1 MSYAIQVNESTASRR
16 VVYLWCVQSNG
27 TSAATNEA
35 GGRPRMSVGGLSMWT
50 TENTLSAISANAG
63 LYSLL
68 LGSSDI
74 SLLGQGTVQYSSG
87 TALPN
92 TVNVEI
98 VGYNPFTAY
107 SLFSSSDSVG
117 LKAQTHSG
125 ATIAGVTRV
134 NSSVTIADADYSAV
148 TVRVGGIAPATYSG
162 VTVGVNNVDKAV
174 GAISGLSFLP
184 APGEYSSVT
193 VRASVLSGHT
203 PQTGDNYARLGAP
216 AGASV
221 SADVAAVKS
230 DTAAIK
236 AKTDQVTFT
245 VANRVDATINS
256 AVTLAAGRYSDVTIG
271 GVEALESAVTL
282 AAGRYSDVTIG
293 GVEKV
298 ESGVTVDTG
307 GIVAASFGAGAIDA
321 VAIATDA
328 TEDIADGV
336 LGRNVAGGSS
346 TGRTVSQ
353 ALYALRNRVAIDG
366 SIGTVYQVNDSTSAW
381 TFSVATVST
390 SSGLI
395 NSVDP
400 G

>member
-1 MSYAIQVNESTASRR
+1 MSYAIQVDESNASRR
-16 VVYLWCVQSNG
+16 VVYLWAVQSNG

-35 GGRPRMSVGGLSMWT
+35 GGQPRMSVGGLSMWT
-50 TENTLSAISANAG
+50 TANTLSAISANAG
-63 LYSLL
+63 LYSLV
-68 LGSSDI
+68 LGASDI

-107 SLFSSSDSVG
+107 SLFSSADSVG

-125 ATIAGVTRV
+125 ATVAGLVSDVSIRNGAYSAVSIGGVTRV
-134 NSSVTIADADYSAV
+134 NSSVTIVDAE
-148 TVRVGGIAPATYSG
+148 YSG
-162 VTVGVNNVDKAV
+162 VTVRVSTY
-174 GAISGLSFLP
+174 SGN
-184 APGEYSSVT
+184 
-193 VRASVLSGHT
+193 T
-203 PQTGDNYARLGAP
+203 PQTGDAYARLGAP

-221 SADVAAVKS
+221 SADVAAVKVDS
-230 DTAAIK
+230 AAIK
-236 AKTDQVTFT
+236 AKTDNITFT

-293 GVEKV
+293 GVEAL

-307 GIVAASFGAGAIDA
+307 GIITASFGAGAIDA
-321 VAIATDA
+321 VALATDA
-328 TEDIADGV
+328 GQEIADQV
-336 LGRNVAGGSS
+336 LGRSIAGGASS
-346 TGRTVSQ
+346 GRTVGE
-353 ALYALRNRVAIDG
+353 ALMALRNKVAIDG
-366 SIGTVYQVNDSTSAW
+366 SIGTVYKADDSTSAW